1 MGQKQGCSC
10 CRLVSAFTTLAILG
24 GGGYAA
30 WFFLGQPTADEIV
43 DYAKGIGEDIK
54 NIDFGDLTGALEN
67 FTGFTPDLWNEDPFV
82 GDNSTNVWRGHTSG
96 EGGLYLELWNA
107 LDESWQ
113 TEYTEAVGDW
123 NNWCGVKSVSLT
135 TKDVEVDNAC
145 VQADGVMKVC
155 NGNYGETGWLGINE
169 VLKSVP
175 RGIIQSSV
183 AKMNEHY
190 LLNADYD
197 ERLYTMCHELG
208 HGYGLPHT
216 DENFSNKDLG
226 NCLDYTNTPSNNL
239 RPGTANCQR
248 LLEMYGS
255 VTGRRR
261 RTLGREEALRALR
274 YRSDAEVYEDET
286 DDYEVPEGE
295 DEDETDDADYYYS
308 DARSQYPN
316 MTAEYEQAVHELYY
330 EIAEGTIP
338 KRGCD
343 DRNNNSTE
351 GVGVDVEDQRG
362 RERRWRRL
370 TEHKR
375 GGNFARRLNDGFEL
389 EVHVLYPF
397 HN

>member
-1 MGQKQGCSC
+1 MGQNQGCSC

-155 NGNYGETGWLGINE
+155 NGESNGTRCDLMEWNAVETKKAKTVRGHPSHTHTIYIYMPFSLAQETTVKPAGWA
-169 VLKSVP
+169 ST
-175 RGIIQSSV
+175 RSSS
-183 AKMNEHY
+183 
-190 LLNADYD
+190 
-197 ERLYTMCHELG
+197 RC
-208 HGYGLPHT
+208 
-216 DENFSNKDLG
+216 
-226 NCLDYTNTPSNNL
+226 
-239 RPGTANCQR
+239 
-248 LLEMYGS
+248 
-255 VTGRRR
+255 
-261 RTLGREEALRALR
+261 
-274 YRSDAEVYEDET
+274 
-286 DDYEVPEGE
+286 
-295 DEDETDDADYYYS
+295 
-308 DARSQYPN
+308 
-316 MTAEYEQAVHELYY
+316 
-330 EIAEGTIP
+330 
-338 KRGCD
+338 
-343 DRNNNSTE
+343 
-351 GVGVDVEDQRG
+351 
-362 RERRWRRL
+362 
-370 TEHKR
+370 R
-375 GGNFARRLNDGFEL
+375 GGSSNPAS
-389 EVHVLYPF
+389 PK
-397 HN
+397 